1 MTVKEFERGTKPLS
15 PVNSPFSVGNVFRQP
30 SMVPDG
36 KEAGGKVIINDK
48 MHKNLKKVE

>member
-1 MTVKEFERGTKPLS
+1 
-15 PVNSPFSVGNVFRQP
+15 
-30 SMVPDG
+30 MVPDG